1 MGKNP
6 SVKKVFEELQD
17 IVPEQYIVLYGDGV
31 RVGGDFAN
39 TPSWSTSPYMD
50 CEVLD
55 ISAPSETDSNIIR
68 LEIKIPKKKE
78 EREEKELWDTATKKQ
93 NTLPTEKLQNGQVR
107 PERTTQTTKKSVK
120 PSKEDAKQKR
130 PKQK

>member
-6 SVKKVFEELQD
+6 SVKKVFEDLQD
-17 IVPEQYIVLYGDGV
+17 IVPEQYIVLYGDGA
-31 RVGGDFAN
+31 RIGGDFAN
-39 TPSWSTSPYMD
+39 TPSWSTIPYME

-55 ISAPSETDSNIIR
+55 ISTSSETDSNIIR
-68 LEIKIPKKKE
+68 LEIQIPKKE
-78 EREEKELWDTATKKQ
+78 DKELWDTATKKQ
-93 NTLPTEKLQNGQVR
+93 NTLQTEKSQNGQVR
-107 PERTTQTTKKSVK
+107 PERTTRTTKKSVE

>member
-17 IVPEQYIVLYGDGV
+17 IVPEQYIVLYGDGA

-39 TPSWSTSPYMD
+39 TPSWSTIPYME

-55 ISAPSETDSNIIR
+55 ISTSSETDSNIIK
-68 LEIKIPKKKE
+68 LEIQIPKKE
-78 EREEKELWDTATKKQ
+78 DKELWDTVTKKQ
-93 NTLPTEKLQNGQVR
+93 NTLPTEKSQNGQVH
-107 PERTTQTTKKSVK
+107 PEQTTSTTKKSAK

>member
-17 IVPEQYIVLYGDGV
+17 IVPEQYIVLYEDGA
-31 RVGGDFAN
+31 RLGGDFAN
-39 TPSWSTSPYMD
+39 TPSWSTIPYME

-68 LEIKIPKKKE
+68 LEIQIPKKE
-78 EREEKELWDTATKKQ
+78 DKELWDTVTKKQ
-93 NTLPTEKLQNGQVR
+93 NTLPTEKSQNGQAR
-107 PERTTQTTKKSVK
+107 PERTTRTTKKSVE

-130 PKQK
+130 QKQK

>member
-17 IVPEQYIVLYGDGV
+17 IVPEQYIVLYGEGA

-39 TPSWSTSPYMD
+39 TPSWSTIPYME

-68 LEIKIPKKKE
+68 LEIQIPKKE
-78 EREEKELWDTATKKQ
+78 DKELWDTVTKKQ
-93 NTLPTEKLQNGQVR
+93 NTLPTEKSQNGQVH
-107 PERTTQTTKKSVK
+107 PVRTTSTTKKSVET
-120 PSKEDAKQKR
+120 SKEGAKQKR

>member
-17 IVPEQYIVLYGDGV
+17 IVPEQYIVLYGEGA

-39 TPSWSTSPYMD
+39 TPSWSTVPYMECD
-50 CEVLD
+50 VLD

-68 LEIKIPKKKE
+68 LEIKIPKE
-78 EREEKELWDTATKKQ
+78 EREDKELWDTATKKQ
-93 NTLPTEKLQNGQVR
+93 NTLPTEKSQNGQVH
-107 PERTTQTTKKSVK
+107 PERTTRTTKKSVK
-120 PSKEDAKQKR
+120 PSKEDVKQKR
-130 PKQK
+130 RKQK

>member
-17 IVPEQYIVLYGDGV
+17 IVPEQYIVLYGDGA
-31 RVGGDFAN
+31 RIGGDFAN
-39 TPSWSTSPYMD
+39 TPSWSTIPYME

-55 ISAPSETDSNIIR
+55 ISTSSETDSNIIR
-68 LEIKIPKKKE
+68 LEIQIPKKE
-78 EREEKELWDTATKKQ
+78 DKELWDTATKKQ
-93 NTLPTEKLQNGQVR
+93 NTLQTEKSQNGQVR
-107 PERTTQTTKKSVK
+107 PERTTRTTKKSVE

>member
-31 RVGGDFAN
+31 RVGGDFAG
-39 TPSWSTSPYMD
+39 TPNWSTLPYME

-68 LEIKIPKKKE
+68 LEIKIPKKE
-78 EREEKELWDTATKKQ
+78 DKELWDTVTKKQ
-93 NTLPTEKLQNGQVR
+93 NTLPTEKSQNGQVR
-107 PERTTQTTKKSVK
+107 PEQTTSTTKKSEK
-120 PSKEDAKQKR
+120 PSKEGAKQKR
-130 PKQK
+130 PKRK